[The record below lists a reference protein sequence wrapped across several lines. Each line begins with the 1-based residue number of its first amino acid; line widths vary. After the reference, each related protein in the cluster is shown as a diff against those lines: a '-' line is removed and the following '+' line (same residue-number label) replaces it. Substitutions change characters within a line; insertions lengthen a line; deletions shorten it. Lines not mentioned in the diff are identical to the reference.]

1 MRLCNRVISISGFLD
16 CANGNVNK
24 YIKIQSI
31 IHSKCGLLYYIISWE
46 NFTCRN
52 NDKISYDATKT
63 RENMN
68 TCVPKVQH
76 EKQL

>member
-16 CANGNVNK
+16 FANRNV
-24 YIKIQSI
+24 YRFIQI
-31 IHSKCGLLYYIISWE
+31 QNITTILYYIIPWD

-52 NDKISYDATKT
+52 NDTISYDATKT

-68 TCVPKVQH
+68 TCVPKV
-76 EKQL
+76 

>member
-1 MRLCNRVISISGFLD
+1 MRLCNRVIGISGFLD
-16 CANGNVNK
+16 CNNRNVDK

-31 IHSKCGLLYYIISWE
+31 ANILYYIVSWN

-52 NDKISYDATKT
+52 NDTISYDATKT

-68 TCVPKVQH
+68 TCVPKV
-76 EKQL
+76 